1 MLGHI
6 AGFFYAR
13 NHTQLR
19 LSYPSLF
26 LLFGSDNL
34 DLFSRTGYDSRFS
47 VCKRK
52 INQDCMKA
60 ISFKPA
66 GTAINFRI
74 TEVFS
79 KFLHNFGLHLAAIST
94 VVCYFATILDA
105 DIIASLAAF
114 AALAGIYPQTKFEK
128 GGNDE

>member
-6 AGFFYAR
+6 TGFFFMPGII
-13 NHTQLR
+13 
-19 LSYPSLF
+19 LSYGCHIHHYFCSS
-26 LLFGSDNL
+26 GVTIIE
-34 DLFSRTGYDSRFS
+34 FSRTGYDSRFS

-52 INQDCMKA
+52 LNDCMKA

-74 TEVFS
+74 AEVFS
-79 KFLHNFGLHLAAIST
+79 KFLSNFGLHLAAISAI
-94 VVCYFATILDA
+94 VCYVATILDA

-128 GGNDE
+128 GGRS

>member
-1 MLGHI
+1 
-6 AGFFYAR
+6 
-13 NHTQLR
+13 
-19 LSYPSLF
+19 
-26 LLFGSDNL
+26 
-34 DLFSRTGYDSRFS
+34 
-47 VCKRK
+47 
-52 INQDCMKA
+52 MKA

-79 KFLHNFGLHLAAIST
+79 KFLSNFGLHLAAISAI
-94 VVCYFATILDA
+94 VCYVATILDA

-128 GGNDE
+128 GGNS